1 MPECGA
7 KTRNGSPCKNNAMSN
22 GRCRMHGGK
31 STGVK
36 GNKNAAKPGS
46 LYSKFLTEDEQKIS
60 EGMNLGSIDEE
71 LRLTRIRLMRAL
83 ERENKIDEES
93 DPDSALECDSK
104 TVEPVLLGGMP
115 DPDEAPIVKRTFRRR
130 DYVNIVDRLTAR
142 IASLEMQRAT
152 LMHMNIEKQRKQL
165 ELDEAVRVKGEE
177 NDVIQNVIVV
187 PGCADVDAWEQH
199 AAIQQETLLND
210 EN

>member
-7 KTRNGSPCKNNAMSN
+7 KTRSGSPCKNNAMAN

-46 LYSKFLTEDEQKIS
+46 LYSKFLTVEEQQIS
-60 EGMNLGSIDEE
+60 DAMALGSIDEE
-71 LRLTRIRLMRAL
+71 IRLTRIRLMRAL
-83 ERENKIDEES
+83 ERENKIDEVE

-104 TVEPVLLGGMP
+104 SVEPTLIGGMP
-115 DPDEAPIVKRTFRRR
+115 DHDEEPIIKRNYKRR

-142 IASLEMQRAT
+142 IANLEMQRAT
-152 LMHMNIEKQRKQL
+152 LMQMNIDKQRKQL
-165 ELDEAVRVKGEE
+165 ELDEATREKDEE
-177 NDVIQNVIVV
+177 DDLVQNVIVV
-187 PGCADVDAWEQH
+187 PGCANVDDWERQ
-199 AAIQQETLLND
+199 AASQQEQLLND
-210 EN
+210 ET